1 MSIRR
6 YLVLILLSIITLVTF
21 FAAIQGYKVSMS
33 KTSDLFDAQLKSIAA
48 TLLLIT
54 EKEHGGQIDQD
65 ADIAFQVWQGDRLL
79 LSTSN
84 APKTPIV
91 NMNDLTESINKNKQV
106 GFDQNSIE
114 HHFGEANFLGQRW
127 RTFVKTA
134 LNNKFVIVAQ
144 PIKRRFELAEDVTL
158 SAVTPTVLII
168 PLLTLIISLAISRG
182 LKPLSHLTKALKNKK
197 LNDLTQLDII
207 SDTKELEPVIT
218 TLNKLF
224 ERLSLAFE
232 RERHFASDAAHELR
246 TPLSVLKIN
255 VHNLKASIKEGT
267 SFKEKYTAKNS
278 EEEAGIQQQLAHL
291 VQSVDRMAHVVDQ
304 ILTLNRTNP
313 EQIDF
318 CGESVDFIGLIQQSI
333 SELYVGISQR
343 NQEISLENDVG
354 RLTGNAFALGILV
367 QNLIGNASKYT
378 PENGIIL
385 VKVQTNKTNVT
396 FSVEDSGPGIAP
408 SEYARVFD
416 RFYRV
421 GGDQHTSK
429 IIGCGL
435 GLAIVS
441 HIIDLHGA
449 KISLSKSE
457 QLKGLKVTVS
467 FPLID
472 NIDVT
477 PKGIQQVSKGANR

>member
-6 YLVLILLSIITLVTF
+6 YLVLVLLSIITLVTF
-21 FAAIQGYKVSMS
+21 FAAIQGYKASMS
-33 KTSDLFDAQLKSIAA
+33 KTSDLFDAQLRSIAA
-48 TLLLIT
+48 TLLLVT
-54 EKEHGGQIDQD
+54 EKEQGLQVKQD

-91 NMNDLTESINKNKQV
+91 NMNDLMESIDNNKEVAFDRNSNK
-106 GFDQNSIE
+106 

-255 VHNLKASIKEGT
+255 VHNLKASIKEK
-267 SFKEKYTAKNS
+267 SPFKENHIALNTQ
-278 EEEAGIQQQLAHL
+278 EEGVQQQLAHL
-291 VQSVDRMAHVVDQ
+291 VRSVDRMAHVVDQ

-313 EQIDF
+313 EQVEF
-318 CGESVDFIGLIQQSI
+318 CGESVDFKGLIQQSI
-333 SELYVGISQR
+333 SELYVEISQR
-343 NQEISLENDVG
+343 NQEISLESDAG
-354 RLTGNAFALGILV
+354 KLTGNAFALGILV

-378 PENGIIL
+378 PENGTIL
-385 VKVQTNKTNVT
+385 VKVQTNKTNVI

-408 SEYARVFD
+408 SDYARVFD

-449 KISLSKSE
+449 KISLSESE
-457 QLKGLKVTVS
+457 QLKGLKVTVI

-472 NIDVT
+472 HIDVI
-477 PKGIQQVSKGANR
+477 PQGIQEVSKRVSR